1 MERKPG
7 QQTGRYLAPLAD
19 HMCRVP
25 THRPAQVE
33 LGVSGNPTGQA
44 RRCLPETQAKGDLTA
59 ESASQTRRV
68 GGPGVHPPRRGGTWD
83 AFNKQGAC
91 LGAKERSGE
100 SGSGHRLALL
110 REPRSSHLAL
120 LSTSLIRRQKD
131 KPWEG
136 EGLSLELALLLG
148 GS

>member
-1 MERKPG
+1 MG
-7 QQTGRYLAPLAD
+7 TQ
-19 HMCRVP
+19 
-25 THRPAQVE
+25 
-33 LGVSGNPTGQA
+33 QA
-44 RRCLPETQAKGDLTA
+44 RQEGACLRPKPRVTSPL
-59 ESASQTRRV
+59 SQPPKHEGW
-68 GGPGVHPPRRGGTWD
+68 GGAGVHPPRRGGTWD